1 MSLEAILDAIEASGQ
16 EEIDKISEQAQKE
29 ADEILEAAREEAQA
43 IEETERQKVLRS
55 ARRERAH
62 LLHDASSKRLKIQQE
77 GREHLIEEILGQSR
91 QRLQNFRAE
100 GEYVD
105 VLGRFVEEAF
115 EALAASLSEND
126 GALIEIDP
134 RDREK
139 IEKILP
145 ELSHEVEIEE
155 NGESWGGVTLASG
168 DSRVRVINTL
178 EARLERAR
186 AYLYTSLS
194 ARFENNEDKDS

>member
-1 MSLEAILDAIEASGQ
+1 MSLEAILEAVEASGQ
-16 EEIDKISEQAQKE
+16 AEIDKIREQAQKD
-29 ADEILEAAREEAQA
+29 ANEILETARKEAQA
-43 IEETERQKVLRS
+43 IEDAECQKMLRS

-62 LLHDASSKRLKIQQE
+62 LLHDATSKQLRIHQE
-77 GREHLIEEILGQSR
+77 GREHLIEEILGQAC
-91 QRLQNFRAE
+91 QRLQKFRAE
-100 GEYVD
+100 KEYAD
-105 VLGRFVEEAF
+105 VLSRFVEEGY
-115 EALAASLSEND
+115 EALAPSLSEND

-145 ELSHEVEIEE
+145 ELSHEFEIEE
-155 NGESWGGVTLASG
+155 NGESWGGVTLASQDG
-168 DSRVRVINTL
+168 RVRVINTL